1 MTWAELI
8 AQPIKPDTE
17 VYLSI
22 FPATHLVRQ
31 NFPVG
36 AVRQEGQLVFLDG
49 MEVEP

>member
-8 AQPIKPDTE
+8 KQPIKPDTE

-22 FPATHLVRQ
+22 FPAYQVRQ
-31 NFPVG
+31 NYVVG

-49 MEVEP
+49 MEVSQ